1 MVNVHLTK
9 VPCAKTVPAA
19 FKDFDR
25 IKRIKMNLSGNV
37 CMHATVH
44 GTAVMERLLSISYI
58 M

>member
-19 FKDFDR
+19 IKNFDE
-25 IKRIKMNLSGNV
+25 IKQIKMDLSKNV

-44 GTAVMERLLSISYI
+44 GTAVTERLLSISY

>member
-9 VPCAKTVPAA
+9 VPCSKTVPAA
-19 FKDFDR
+19 IKDFDE
-25 IKRIKMNLSGNV
+25 IKQIKMDLNGNV

-44 GTAVMERLLSISYI
+44 GTAVMERLLSISY